1 MSGMLPDFVIS
12 ILTIVTT
19 LFVLVVGVA
28 VLGVAVLYILD
39 VSHQSFCLPSRCG
52 SSATA

>member
-19 LFVLVVGVA
+19 LFVLVVGAA
-28 VLGVAVLYILD
+28 VLVVAVLYIES
-39 VSHQSFCLPSRCG
+39 VAPGRN
-52 SSATA
+52 AM